1 MKTPSRNNFLSFT
14 IYIFHSQEFFPEK
27 SKHFRHFEPKYASA
41 CSCCVQKET
50 FGFILFNLE
59 NAPFCVSK
67 QTCGLIEIFV
77 SLPPSVAF
85 TY

>member
-1 MKTPSRNNFLSFT
+1 MKTPSRNNFFSFT

-50 FGFILFNLE
+50 FGFVLFKLE
-59 NAPFCVSK
+59 NAPFVFQNK
-67 QTCGLIEIFV
+67 PVG
-77 SLPPSVAF
+77 
-85 TY
+85 